1 MRTTSAPSPIS
12 WAISTCRSTARPSLW
27 PWWSAA
33 WKNTSWRKSPACI
46 TVKPKQIVEI
56 GPFKI
61 EFIHVTHSIVSAVAL
76 AITTPLGVI
85 IHTGDFKVDPTP
97 TDNEL
102 FDLHTLADYGK
113 RGVLLLLSD
122 STNSDR
128 PGYTES
134 ERAVRP
140 RMEEIFNRA
149 ERRVVV
155 SCFSSSI
162 HRIQLV
168 LDLAQECGRR
178 VAVIGRSMVSVT
190 EIAHSLGLLDI
201 PDGILLRPQDAMGV
215 AADKVT
221 FLISGTQGE
230 PMSALSRV
238 AVDNHKHVSVEKGDT
253 VVLSSRIIPGNEKAI
268 FRMIDHMARRGADVL
283 YGSMNPPLHVSG
295 HASVEEMK
303 LVLNLV
309 RPRYFMP
316 IHGEFRQLSKHARLA
331 EHLRFAGLEESF
343 IMESG
348 EILEIDHHGARKAGK
363 VPVGHVCIDSGSVD
377 DVVQDMVIR
386 DRRHLSEDG
395 IVLPI
400 IAINRNSGRME
411 SLPEIVSRGFNA
423 GDGVGVHRESP
434 PVRGQNS
441 GRLES
446 GGEDRLGRH
455 EGKDPRG
462 PEALHREG
470 DVAASA
476 DHAGDSGSIAAR
488 YLEDASGFRGSAA
501 RLIVPADEAGIA
513 AALRE
518 ASAAGV
524 PVTVAG
530 GGTGVTGGGVPLG
543 GWVLSVEKL
552 NRLEIH
558 PGFAIA
564 GAGVPL
570 RDLQAAAQRTGQ
582 FYPPDPTENSAFLG
596 GTISTNASGS
606 RSFRFGATRRWVKCL
621 RVVLADGRRLDLRRG
636 DALDFDPGTDS
647 AARCHQEHRRLPLA
661 AGDGLA

>member
-1 MRTTSAPSPIS
+1 MTQKLQVIPLGGLGEFGMNMT
-12 WAISTCRSTARPSLW
+12 AIRYADDIIIVDCGMMFPEAELLGVDLVMPDLTYLKENQEYVRAVVLTHGHEDHIGAVPYFLSEIDVPVYGTDFTLALVDRRLEEYDLEQEP
-27 PWWSAA
+27 
-33 WKNTSWRKSPACI
+33 RFI
-46 TVKPKQIVEI
+46 HVKPKQTIEV

-85 IHTGDFKVDPTP
+85 FHTGDFKVDPTP

-102 FDLHTLADYGK
+102 FDLHTLAEYGK

-134 ERAVRP
+134 ERAVQP

-168 LDLAQECGRR
+168 LDLAREFGRR
-178 VAVIGRSMVSVT
+178 VAVVGRSMVAVT

-201 PDGILLRPQDAMGV
+201 PDGILLRPQDAMDL
-215 AADKVT
+215 APDKVAI
-221 FLISGTQGE
+221 LISGTQGE

-238 AVDNHKHVSVEKGDT
+238 AVDNHKHVSVENGDT

-303 LVLNLV
+303 LVLNLL

-331 EHLRFAGLEESF
+331 DHLRFAGLEETF
-343 IMESG
+343 VMESG
-348 EILEIDHHGARKAGK
+348 EVLEIDHHGARKAGK
-363 VPVGHVCIDSGSVD
+363 VPVGRVCIDSGSVD
-377 DVVQDMVIR
+377 DVVQEVVIR

-400 IAINRNSGRME
+400 IAINRHTGRIE
-411 SLPEIVSRGFNA
+411 NLPEIVSRGF
-423 GDGVGVHRESP
+423 
-434 PVRGQNS
+434 
-441 GRLES
+441 
-446 GGEDRLGRH
+446 
-455 EGKDPRG
+455 
-462 PEALHREG
+462 
-470 DVAASA
+470 
-476 DHAGDSGSIAAR
+476 AR
-488 YLEDASGFRGSAA
+488 AEEGSAFMQTA
-501 RLIVPADEAGIA
+501 RQIVAKTLEGSNQEEKTDWGVMKEKIRADLKRYIVKETSRRPLIM
-513 AALRE
+513 
-518 ASAAGV
+518 
-524 PVTVAG
+524 PVI
-530 GGTGVTGGGVPLG
+530 
-543 GWVLSVEKL
+543 
-552 NRLEIH
+552 LE
-558 PGFAIA
+558 
-564 GAGVPL
+564 V
-570 RDLQAAAQRTGQ
+570 
-582 FYPPDPTENSAFLG
+582 
-596 GTISTNASGS
+596 
-606 RSFRFGATRRWVKCL
+606 
-621 RVVLADGRRLDLRRG
+621 
-636 DALDFDPGTDS
+636 
-647 AARCHQEHRRLPLA
+647 
-661 AGDGLA
+661 